1 MGIRKYEQKQRAEAA
16 DETRR
21 RILDSVSQRLREAPT
36 EPVSIERVAA
46 MAGVSRSTIYLVFG
60 SRAGLFDALG
70 EDLRK
75 SGGFERAVDATNAA
89 NPRDGLLGSIRL
101 SVSIFAEHRDVLR
114 VLYSMS
120 ELDSEAV
127 GGAIQRMGEGRAA
140 GLAWYVR
147 RLAECNEL
155 RADLAVEDASHLLWA
170 LTGFEYFDQLYTGR
184 RLPCETV
191 ADLMVASVERTVLNL
206 PRPSGPS
213 GKGEARGG
221 FRGKKKA
228 KAFST

>member
-1 MGIRKYEQKQRAEAA
+1 MGVRKYEQKQRAEAA

-21 RILDSVSQRLREAPT
+21 RILDSVYQRLRDAPT

-75 SGGFERAVDATNAA
+75 SGGFERAVDATKVD
-89 NPRDGLLGSIRL
+89 NPRASLLESIRL
-101 SVSIFAEHRDVLR
+101 SAWIFAEHRDVLR

-120 ELDSEAV
+120 QLDPDAV
-127 GGAIQRMGEGRAA
+127 GGAIQRMGDGRAS
-140 GLAWYVR
+140 GLAWYVEQ
-147 RLAECNEL
+147 LAKRNEL
-155 RADLAVEDASHLLWA
+155 RAGLTVEDATNVLWA

-184 RLPCETV
+184 GLPRE
-191 ADLMVASVERTVLNL
+191 AVASLMLATIEHAVLS
-206 PRPSGPS
+206 SG
-213 GKGEARGG
+213 G
-221 FRGKKKA
+221 
-228 KAFST
+228 

>member
-21 RILDSVSQRLREAPT
+21 RILDSVYQRLREAPT
-36 EPVSIERVAA
+36 EPVSIERVAS
-46 MAGVSRSTIYLVFG
+46 MAKVSRSTIYLVFG

-75 SGGFERAVDATNAA
+75 SGGFDRAVDATNVD
-89 NPRDGLLGSIRL
+89 NPRYSFLDSIRA
-101 SVSIFAEHRDVLR
+101 SVSIFAKHRDVLR

-120 ELDSEAV
+120 QLDSDAV

-140 GLAWYVR
+140 GLAWYVEQ
-147 RLAECNEL
+147 LAECNEL
-155 RADLAVEDASHLLWA
+155 RADLTAEDATHLLWA

-184 RLPCETV
+184 KLPREMV
-191 ADLMVASVERTVLNL
+191 SKLMLSSVEHAVL
-206 PRPSGPS
+206 RS
-213 GKGEARGG
+213 
-221 FRGKKKA
+221 
-228 KAFST
+228 